1 MWVWIHQFMCN
12 VSNQARGRVEDAVNK
27 PWRPLPA
34 GRVTEHQAFVLRWV
48 TVAACF
54 ACSALHG
61 PDLVLTT
68 LGLFLTTLA
77 YDEGGL
83 SGHYFGKS
91 LCNIGGYTTFEIG
104 ATKLMGASTF
114 APITVPYS
122 YQTLA
127 YPALGPTRDL
137 DVVSLTAVAISGAL
151 IFTTIQ
157 AQDFAD
163 VEGDAALG
171 RKTFPIYAPGLSR
184 VASLL
189 AMCAWSLVLACF
201 WGVGPLCGGAFV
213 AFGSF
218 VGCRFY
224 FLRTAE
230 EDARSYVLYNVS
242 RPATRFLAIA
252 PPMGAGL

>member
-68 LGLFLTTLA
+68 LGLFLTTRA

-83 SGHYFGKS
+83 SGHYLGKS

-104 ATKLMGASTF
+104 ATKLMGAS
-114 APITVPYS
+114 VR
-122 YQTLA
+122 
-127 YPALGPTRDL
+127 ALRSRIPTRG
-137 DVVSLTAVAISGAL
+137 SLT
-151 IFTTIQ
+151 
-157 AQDFAD
+157 
-163 VEGDAALG
+163 
-171 RKTFPIYAPGLSR
+171 RH
-184 VASLL
+184 
-189 AMCAWSLVLACF
+189 
-201 WGVGPLCGGAFV
+201 
-213 AFGSF
+213 
-218 VGCRFY
+218 
-224 FLRTAE
+224 
-230 EDARSYVLYNVS
+230 
-242 RPATRFLAIA
+242 
-252 PPMGAGL
+252 